1 MSPEQCE
8 GNKAVDGRSDIY
20 SLGVVMYEL
29 LTGQVPFPG
38 DGFGA
43 VLVAH
48 LTQPVTPPRQIRP
61 AVPPELEAVVLRA
74 LEKDRNRRFQ
84 SMDEFAAAIGDPA
97 WYGAMSAQRA
107 SASMNTVV
115 ANTGRG
121 AAISNGGP
129 RPITTLS
136 GAASE
141 VSGPVPLMS
150 RDELGGGGKSRAGL
164 FAVLGLLVLGGAG
177 GGFWFLRGG
186 APVST
191 TAAQPTAAPP
201 TAPAQVAAPAT
212 PEKVKIRFLS
222 TPSHAKVKRAD
233 GTLIGTTPTSVEV
246 DRGSEGF
253 DVAIQA
259 DGYQVA
265 HRSIATDSDRELDIG
280 LVAEALPPPTAP
292 IKVAAK
298 PAAPKTPPHKSSS
311 KPAKP
316 ATKSG
321 PALHDTEGL
330 LPSNL

>member
-61 AVPPELEAVVLRA
+61 AIPPELEAVVLRT

-84 SMDEFAAAIGDPA
+84 SMDEFAAAVGDPA
-97 WYGAMSAQRA
+97 WYGAMSQRA

-141 VSGPVPLMS
+141 VSGPVPLMP

-164 FAVLGLLVLGGAG
+164 WAVLGLLVLGGAG

-191 TAAQPTAAPP
+191 TAAQPTASAP
-201 TAPAQVAAPAT
+201 TAPAHVAAPAA
-212 PEKVKIRFLS
+212 PEKVTIRFLS
-222 TPSHAKVKRAD
+222 TPAHARVTRAD
-233 GTLIGTTPTSVEV
+233 GTLIGSTPASVEV
-246 DRGSEGF
+246 DRNSDGF

-259 DGYQVA
+259 DGYHVA
-265 HRSIATDSDRELDIG
+265 HRSVATDSNREIDVG

-292 IKVAAK
+292 SKVAVK
-298 PAAPKTPPHKSSS
+298 PALKAPPAAAAHKHEPKAPKGPK
-311 KPAKP
+311 
-316 ATKSG
+316 G
-321 PALHDTEGL
+321 PAHDSDGL
-330 LPSNL
+330 VPVNL